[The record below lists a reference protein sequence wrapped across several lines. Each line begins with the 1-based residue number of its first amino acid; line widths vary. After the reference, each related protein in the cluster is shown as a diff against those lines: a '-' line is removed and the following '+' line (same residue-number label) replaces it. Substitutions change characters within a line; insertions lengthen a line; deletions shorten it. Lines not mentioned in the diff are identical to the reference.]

1 VKKRYI
7 IISLLILLAVV
18 LFAYLLADQKPYKDF
33 VEAFGSL
40 ATGIGLFLVALSVFA
55 AVDANKKSRQA
66 NEFSVI
72 TSIHERLSSDKS
84 YRIRG
89 YLHSD
94 FSSHLARA
102 VAKVLGEQYVF
113 GNHVDVKKVLS
124 NLKEDHTKK
133 RELSQEL
140 KNQTTSVPG
149 VSALEAVELTLLDFD
164 LLAIPVYRGIEPAQD
179 AAESWKI
186 VLEATAKEILPFV
199 AIQRQ
204 LRGSSDPE
212 YKKHYL
218 YLLNELKID
227 LQGLNVPGVPLK
239 RWSWGR

>member
-1 VKKRYI
+1 VKKQYI
-7 IISLLILLAVV
+7 IISLLILLAVG
-18 LFAYLLADQKPYKDF
+18 LFAYLVGQKSYKDF
-33 VEAFGSL
+33 VEAFGAL

-55 AVDANKKSRQA
+55 AIDANKKSRQA

-72 TSIHERLSSDKS
+72 TSIHEKLSTDRS
-84 YRIRG
+84 YSIRG
-89 YLHSD
+89 YLYSG
-94 FSSHLARA
+94 FPSHLARA

-124 NLKEDHTKK
+124 NLKEDHIKK

-204 LRGSSDPE
+204 LRGDPE

-227 LQGLNVPGVPLK
+227 LQGLNVPAAPLK

>member
-102 VAKVLGEQYVF
+102 VTNILGKQYVI
-113 GNHVDVKKVLS
+113 GGRVDVTRVLS
-124 NLKEDHTKK
+124 SLKEDLDKQAEFNRKLKK
-133 RELSQEL
+133 Q
-140 KNQTTSVPG
+140 KTSVDR

-164 LLAIPVYRGIEPAQD
+164 LLAVPFYLGIEPAQVP
-179 AAESWKI
+179 AEVWKN

-204 LRGSSDPE
+204 LRGDPE

-239 RWSWGR
+239 